1 MIKRFVFIIL
11 TFICCRLNGGE
22 FTDISADMGAL
33 MEGTSVPSLAAAVV
47 VKGRI
52 TAMGASGLRKQGAPE
67 RVCLTDKYHIGS
79 CTKSM
84 TAVLAARLVDEGL
97 IAWETTCAQ
106 VFRHMT
112 IHPGYRDATLHQFL
126 TNTGGT
132 PRDLDEVLWHSLWQ
146 AQGTPTEQR
155 LQLVTAM
162 VSSAPA
168 YPPGS
173 RYEYSNAG
181 FAIAGAMLE
190 QVAGASYEDLLV
202 CRLFRPLGML
212 SAGFRA
218 PAVNGVVT
226 QPYGHVSEEGV
237 ITAVDPEPAGDNPAA
252 IAPAGGVHCSV
263 EDLARYA
270 QFHLGIIGKELLTEG
285 SRSML
290 YRVSSRHHYAM
301 GWVVEERSWAHG
313 KALTHAGSNRMFYT
327 VLWIA
332 PERDFAAMAM
342 CNSGHQDA
350 HEVCDRV
357 IGHLIR
363 SYLP

>member
-1 MIKRFVFIIL
+1 M
-11 TFICCRLNGGE
+11 NGGE
-22 FTDISADMGAL
+22 PADISAEMGAL
-33 MEGTSVPSLAAAVV
+33 VEETSIPSLAAAVV
-47 VKGRI
+47 VQGRI
-52 TAMGASGLRKQGAPE
+52 TALGASGFRKQGAPE

-97 IAWETTCAQ
+97 ITWETTLAQ

-112 IHPGYRDATLHQFL
+112 IHPDYRGATLHQLL

-132 PRDLDEVLWHSLWQ
+132 PKDIDEDLWHSLWQ

-155 LQLVTAM
+155 LQLARGM
-162 VSSAPA
+162 VSSVPA

-173 RYEYSNAG
+173 GYEYSNAG

-190 QVAGASYEDLLV
+190 QVTGAPYEDLLV
-202 CRLFRPLGML
+202 RKLFRPLGML

-218 PAVNGVVT
+218 PAVNGVVN
-226 QPYGHVSEEGV
+226 QPYGHVSVEGAV
-237 ITAVDPEPAGDNPAA
+237 AAVDPEPAGDNPVA

-263 EDLARYA
+263 EDLAKYA
-270 QFHLGIIGKELLTEG
+270 QFHLGILGQDILTED
-285 SRSML
+285 SQSML
-290 YRVSSRHHYAM
+290 YRVSSRHNYAM

-313 KALTHAGSNRMFYT
+313 KALTHAGSNTMFYT

-342 CNSGHQDA
+342 CNAGHKDA
-350 HEVCDRV
+350 PGVCDRV
-357 IGHLIR
+357 IGHLIQ